1 MPNDEIYCGPA
12 PDLLSLPWRWNFD
25 PVLLA
30 ALALLSF
37 ALYRHSRDGVH
48 RSYAAAAMAVLLVAF
63 VSPLCALA
71 SALFSARVLHHILLV
86 AVAAPLLVLA
96 LGRRPWRPRAPHVAF
111 AAHTLL
117 FWLWHSPVAY
127 QFALS
132 SHAAYWLMQLSLL
145 GSAVWLWMVAL
156 DQRTSAGNACAL
168 LFGTVL
174 QMGMLAALLTFSR
187 GPLYDAHVS
196 TTAAFGLSPLED
208 QQLAGVL
215 MWVPAAGPYLVAMLW
230 RIRILLSQNSLD
242 RPAS

>member
-25 PVLLA
+25 PVLLV

-37 ALYRHSRDGVH
+37 SLYRHGRDWPR
-48 RSYAAAAMAVLLVAF
+48 RSYAVASVVVLLVAF

-86 AVAAPLLVLA
+86 AIAAPLLVLA
-96 LGRRPWRPRAPHVAF
+96 LGRLPWRPRAPHIAF
-111 AAHTLL
+111 AVHALL

-127 QFALS
+127 HFALS
-132 SHAAYWLMQLSLL
+132 SYAAYWLMQLSLL
-145 GSAVWLWMVAL
+145 GSAMWLWMIAL
-156 DQRTSAGNACAL
+156 DPRTSAGNACAV

-187 GPLYDAHVS
+187 NPLYDVHLT
-196 TTAAFGLSPLED
+196 TTAAFGVTPLED

-215 MWVPAAGPYLVAMLW
+215 MWVPAAAPYLVAMLW
-230 RIRILLSQNSLD
+230 RIRTLLSQNSLD